1 MRRMETPMNA
11 PVANRTLSRTVNV
24 QEIVTPRGVKA
35 WLVEDYA
42 VPLLSL
48 DFAFKGGASQDPPGK
63 TGAATMLAALFDEG
77 AGSLDSQAFQQAL
90 DEKAIEISFNCDR
103 DHIGGRMRTLI
114 RNVDR
119 AAELLRLAINAPR
132 LDAAPIARVREQ
144 LSAGLRHEANDP
156 GSLAGRVWRARS
168 FPGHPYGAPTNGALE
183 TLPGIE
189 RADLASLARNLV
201 TRGALYVGIVG
212 AIDAERAARLID
224 LVFADLP
231 PNGAMTEV
239 KDAIFSGV
247 GTTEIVALDV
257 PQSTIRFGR
266 PSFARHD
273 PDYMTSVLLTHILG
287 GGTGLSSRLFREVR
301 EKRGLAYSVS
311 TSISSLD
318 HAGFLHGGT
327 STKNERAKE
336 SLEVIGAE
344 ILDLST
350 NGPTEDELVK
360 GKKYLVGS
368 YPLRFDTSAKIAGQL
383 VHIQL
388 DGFGPEWMIER
399 NRLIEAVTMED
410 ARRVSRRLF
419 ADGAMSV
426 AVVGRPVGL

>member
-1 MRRMETPMNA
+1 METPMNA
-11 PVANRTLSRTVNV
+11 PLANRTLSRAVNV
-24 QEIVTPRGVKA
+24 QQIVTPRGVKA

-48 DFAFKGGASQDPPGK
+48 DFAFKGGASQDPSGK
-63 TGAATMLAALFDEG
+63 MGAATMLAALFDEG
-77 AGSLDSQAFQQAL
+77 AGALDSQAFQQAL

-132 LDAAPIARVREQ
+132 LDEAPIARVREQ

-156 GSLAGRVWRARS
+156 GSLAGRVWRART
-168 FPGHPYGAPTNGALE
+168 FPGHPYGAPTNGTLE
-183 TLPGIE
+183 TLPAIE
-189 RADLASLARNLV
+189 RADLVLLAGHLV
-201 TRGALYVGIVG
+201 ARSGLYVGIVG
-212 AIDAERAARLID
+212 AIDAERAAKLID

-231 PNGAMTEV
+231 ADGVIGEV
-239 KDAIFSGV
+239 KEAAFAGLGAS
-247 GTTEIVALDV
+247 EIVGLDV

-266 PSFARHD
+266 PSLGRHD
-273 PDYMTSVLLTHILG
+273 KDYMTSVLLAHILG

-311 TSISSLD
+311 TSVSSLD
-318 HAGFLHGGT
+318 HASFLHGGT

-336 SLEVIGAE
+336 SLEVITAE
-344 ILDLST
+344 ILDLSR
-350 NGPTEDELVK
+350 NGPTEYELDK

-399 NRLIEAVTMED
+399 NRLIEAVTMDD
-410 ARRVSRRLF
+410 ARRVAKRLF
-419 ADGAMSV
+419 GDGAMSV
-426 AVVGRPVGL
+426 AIVGRPVGL

>member
-1 MRRMETPMNA
+1 METLMNA
-11 PVANRTLSRTVNV
+11 PLDNRTLSRAVNV
-24 QEIVTPRGVKA
+24 QQIVTPRGVKA

-48 DFAFKGGASQDPPGK
+48 EFAFKGGAAQDPPGK

-103 DHIGGRMRTLI
+103 DYIGGRMRTLI

-119 AAELLRLAINAPR
+119 AAELLRMAVNEPR
-132 LDAAPIARVREQ
+132 LDEAPITRVREQ

-156 GSLAGRVWRARS
+156 GSLAGRTWRARS
-168 FPGHPYGAPTNGALE
+168 FPGHPYGEPINGTLE
-183 TLPGIE
+183 SLPNVQ
-189 RADLASLARNLV
+189 RADLVALARNLV

-212 AIDAERAARLID
+212 AIDAKRAAALID

-231 PNGAMTEV
+231 PSGVLKEV
-239 KDAIFSGV
+239 RDASFGGV
-247 GTTEIVALDV
+247 GTIETIDLDV

-266 PSFARHD
+266 PSFARDD
-273 PDYMTSVLLTHILG
+273 PDYMTSVLLAHILG

-311 TSISSLD
+311 TSISTLD
-318 HAGFLHGGT
+318 HTSFLHGGT

-336 SLEVIGAE
+336 SLDVIVAE
-344 ILDLST
+344 ILDLSR
-350 NGPTEDELVK
+350 NGPTPDELVK
-360 GKKYLVGS
+360 GKKYLIGS

-383 VHIQL
+383 VHIQM
-388 DGFGPEWMIER
+388 DGFGPEWLVER
-399 NRLIEAVTMED
+399 NRLIEVVTMED
-410 ARRVSRRLF
+410 ARRVAKRLF
-419 ADGAMSV
+419 GDGAMSV
-426 AVVGRPVGL
+426 AVVGRPVSL